1 MANVKVEVLNAVV
14 GNAIKGQVIEV
25 SEAEARHLVNL
36 GYVKEVEEAKKE
48 APKKAP
54 ARKVAPKKTEEK
66 EDK

>member
-25 SEAEARHLVNL
+25 SEVEARHLVNL

-48 APKKAP
+48 APKKP
-54 ARKVAPKKTEEK
+54 ARKTAPKKDEAD
-66 EDK
+66 DK

>member
-48 APKKAP
+48 APKKSP
-54 ARKVAPKKTEEK
+54 ARKTAPKKDEAD
-66 EDK
+66 DK